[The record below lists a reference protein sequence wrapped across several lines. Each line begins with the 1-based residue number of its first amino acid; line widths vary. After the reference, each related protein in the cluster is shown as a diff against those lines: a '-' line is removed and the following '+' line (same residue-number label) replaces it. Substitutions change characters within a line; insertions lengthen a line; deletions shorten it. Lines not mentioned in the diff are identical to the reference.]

1 MKKYLISGTITVV
14 LGFLFNYLLL
24 PALTFGS
31 HGFWGFVFLEV
42 AIFAFILTIIN
53 SFSDD
58 ESLVAYAI
66 GWGLFIVVCLSW
78 ACIAFFSS
86 RMFNSDKY
94 ANLIEVKEESLEN
107 LPEVRDIKKLALMD
121 TSSAKMLGDRTMGT
135 LTELVSQYDVSN
147 TYYTIEINGEMFKI
161 APLEYS
167 GFWKYKRNKY
177 NGIPG
182 YVKVNPITSEA
193 ELVSLDEGFKVSPSS
208 FFGNDLNRTLRNQYP
223 GFIFQDK
230 SFQVDDEGNVFWVAP
245 VKEKA
250 IGANTVKG
258 AVILNAVDGSS
269 QYYKLDEIPEWV
281 DLIFSGEEI
290 SSLYKDFGTL
300 QNGYW
305 NSLTSKIGGKVTTDD
320 YGYLLKAGD
329 ICIYTG
335 ITSVASDESNLG
347 FIIANTRNGEYE
359 YYSIPGAEEYSA
371 MSAAEG
377 QVQQFGYK
385 ASFPSL
391 VNINGEPTYVMV
403 LKDAAGLVKM
413 YAMVNIKNYTIVSTE
428 DTLSKVLSSYNKALV
443 NNGKSADIMTEN
455 LQDTTF
461 IISDIQFVVTGGETI
476 VYIKDEN
483 KIYKQD
489 FSANESL
496 ISLEV
501 GDKVTVSYDKEESN
515 KEIIL
520 IVSFK

>member
-1 MKKYLISGTITVV
+1 MKKYFISGAITII
-14 LGFLFNYLLL
+14 LGLLINFLVL
-24 PALTFGS
+24 PALNFS
-31 HGFWGFVFLEV
+31 SNGFWLFIVLEAFVF
-42 AIFAFILTIIN
+42 AFTLTTIN
-53 SFSDD
+53 SFSD
-58 ESLVAYAI
+58 ESLAAYLI
-66 GWGLFIVVCLSW
+66 GWGIVIVLCLTW
-78 ACIAFFSS
+78 IFIAFFSS
-86 RMFNSDKY
+86 RIFNSNKY
-94 ANLIEVKEESLEN
+94 ANIIKVEEKSIENIPEVK
-107 LPEVRDIKKLALMD
+107 DIKRLALMD
-121 TSSAKMLGDRTMGT
+121 TVSAKMLGDRTMGT
-135 LTELVSQYDVSN
+135 LTELVSQYDVSDN
-147 TYYTIEINGEMFKI
+147 YYTVEINGEMFKI

-167 GFWKYKRNKY
+167 GFWKYRKNKY

-193 ELVSLDEGFKVSPSS
+193 ELVSLEKGFKVSPSS
-208 FFGNDLNRTLRNQYP
+208 FFGNDLDRTLRKQYP
-223 GFIFQDK
+223 GLIFQDK
-230 SFQVDDEGNVFWVAP
+230 TFQVDDEGNVFWVAP
-245 VKEKA
+245 FKEKG
-250 IGANTVKG
+250 IGAHTITGV
-258 AVILNAVDGSS
+258 VILDAFDGSS
-269 QYYKLDEIPEWV
+269 QYYALNDVPKWV
-281 DLIFSGEEI
+281 DLVFSGEEL

-305 NSLTSKIGGKVTTDD
+305 NSLTSKVGGKVTTDD
-320 YGYLLKAGD
+320 YGYLLRDGD
-329 ICIYTG
+329 IYIYTG

-347 FIIANTRNGEYE
+347 FIIVNTRSGEYE

-391 VNINGEPTYVMV
+391 INISGEPTYVMV

-413 YAMVNIKNYTIVSTE
+413 YAMVNVRNYTIVSTE

-443 NNGKSADIMTEN
+443 NNGKSTSIISEN
-455 LQDTTF
+455 MENSTF
-461 IISDIQFVVTGGETI
+461 VISDIQFVVTGGETI
-476 VYIKDEN
+476 VYIKGGN

-496 ISLEV
+496 ISLEI
-501 GDKVTVSYDKEESN
+501 GDKVTVSYDKDESN